1 MSAAGGCYQRVTANG
16 ILQLHQWF
24 IGQYVNNYVHQ
35 APGCLC
41 DCVVQK
47 QESLQSFIVEPE
59 LLILT

>member
-41 DCVVQK
+41 DCGSKTRISPVVHC
-47 QESLQSFIVEPE
+47 
-59 LLILT
+59 